1 MTPGLPATPSDVVV
15 EPFARHRAQMPLV
28 AQWFIGEWPKWYGLG
43 GSGDVTADVQAF
55 AASET
60 ALPVGML
67 LFEGQRPVGAAA
79 LKAESIPSHKHL
91 GPWAA
96 AGYVLPTH
104 RGRGLGGVL
113 LRAVAAHSR
122 TLGFGHIYCGT
133 STAQT
138 LLARAGW
145 EVLEVI
151 EHAGQPLTIFRSKN

>member
-1 MTPGLPATPSDVVV
+1 LTAQQQTLPSDVVV
-15 EPFARHRAQMPLV
+15 EPFARHRVLLPMV
-28 AQWFIGEWPKWYGLG
+28 AQWFTGEWPQWYGPG
-43 GSGDVTADVQAF
+43 GQGDVTADVQAF

-60 ALPVGML
+60 ALPLGML
-67 LFEGQRPVGAAA
+67 LFEGQQPVGAAA
-79 LKAESIPSHKHL
+79 LKAESIPGHTHL

-104 RGRGLGGVL
+104 RGRGLGGAL
-113 LRAVAAHSR
+113 LHALVAHSR

-151 EHAGQPLTIFRSKN
+151 AHAGQPLAIFRSKN